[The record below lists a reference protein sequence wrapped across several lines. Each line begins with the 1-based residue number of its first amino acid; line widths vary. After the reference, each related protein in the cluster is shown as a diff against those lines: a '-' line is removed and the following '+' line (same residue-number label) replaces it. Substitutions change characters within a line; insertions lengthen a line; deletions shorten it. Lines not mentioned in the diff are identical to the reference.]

1 METEFKNIFVNKSF
15 LFVNFALGIRVTGV
29 NHGIAVLAAILRK
42 HSYKVGVINLTEELS
57 ENEFLDK
64 IRSFIPSIVGFSCT
78 SHQFKY
84 LIKYSKILSKV
95 AGILQLAGG
104 VHATLSPSDILSRTD
119 VRGVCVGEGEIPMVN
134 LLNAINEGREIAD
147 TSGFFW
153 KINGAI
159 KKNPI
164 PQFSY
169 DLSSLEFPDYS
180 IYPRDFV
187 VRDWSVDRSLVAQK
201 SDIKKYIEVMISRG
215 CPYNCHY
222 CCNKALASVYP
233 SSQGYFRL
241 PSVEWSIQLLS
252 SLLKQF
258 PETEY
263 IEFIDDLLIADKK
276 WFLEFSKKYKVKINL
291 PYRLC
296 GRFELMTPEI
306 IGALK
311 DSGCVRVL
319 FGLESGDELLRA
331 ELLNRRHSNAL
342 ILEKCKLVK
351 ESGITICTLNIVGF
365 PFETKK
371 QMQATLELN
380 KKIAPEFGTCYFF
393 HPYKNT
399 YLYELCE
406 KSGLLKGDAEM
417 HDITSN
423 YSRSFIKLTGMAE
436 NDCIKFQ
443 RKLTFYFFIQ
453 TLKYRS
459 RVFLSS
465 NTGIKRLLLILL
477 IMRILIKGVKLYY
490 IDYIK
495 PAKMAFVRK

>member
-1 METEFKNIFVNKSF
+1 
-15 LFVNFALGIRVTGV
+15 
-29 NHGIAVLAAILRK
+29 
-42 HSYKVGVINLTEELS
+42 
-57 ENEFLDK
+57 
-64 IRSFIPSIVGFSCT
+64 
-78 SHQFKY
+78 
-84 LIKYSKILSKV
+84 
-95 AGILQLAGG
+95 
-104 VHATLSPSDILSRTD
+104 
-119 VRGVCVGEGEIPMVN
+119 MVN
-134 LLNAINEGREIAD
+134 LLNALNEGREISD
-147 TSGFFW
+147 TKGFLW
-153 KINGAI
+153 KAANGAI

-169 DLSSLEFPDYS
+169 DLSSLEFPDYT

-201 SDIKKYIEVMISRG
+201 NDIKKYIEVMISRG

-241 PSVEWSIQLLS
+241 PSVKWSIELLS
-252 SLLKQF
+252 ALLKQY

-276 WFLEFSKKYKVKINL
+276 WFLEFSKEYKEKINL

-306 IGALK
+306 IEALK
-311 DSGCVRVL
+311 MSGCVRVL
-319 FGLESGDELLRA
+319 FGLESGDELLRT
-331 ELLNRRHSNAL
+331 ELLNRDHSNAL
-342 ILEKCKLVK
+342 IAEKCRLVK

-365 PFETKK
+365 PFETKE
-371 QMQATLELN
+371 QMQETLELN
-380 KKIAPEFGTCYFF
+380 KRIAPEFGTCYFF

-406 KSGLLKGDAEM
+406 KNGLLKSDAEM
-417 HDITSN
+417 RDITSN
-423 YSRSFIKLTGMAE
+423 YSRPFIKLTGMAE

-443 RKLTFYFFIQ
+443 KKLTFYFFTQ
-453 TLKYRS
+453 TLKYRC
-459 RVFLSS
+459 RGFLSS
-465 NTGIKRLLLILL
+465 NRGIKRLSLVFLITH
-477 IMRILIKGVKLYY
+477 IFIKGVKLYY

>member
-1 METEFKNIFVNKSF
+1 M
-15 LFVNFALGIRVTGV
+15 
-29 NHGIAVLAAILRK
+29 
-42 HSYKVGVINLTEELS
+42 
-57 ENEFLDK
+57 
-64 IRSFIPSIVGFSCT
+64 
-78 SHQFKY
+78 
-84 LIKYSKILSKV
+84 
-95 AGILQLAGG
+95 
-104 VHATLSPSDILSRTD
+104 
-119 VRGVCVGEGEIPMVN
+119 
-134 LLNAINEGREIAD
+134 
-147 TSGFFW
+147 
-153 KINGAI
+153 
-159 KKNPI
+159 
-164 PQFSY
+164 
-169 DLSSLEFPDYS
+169 
-180 IYPRDFV
+180 
-187 VRDWSVDRSLVAQK
+187 
-201 SDIKKYIEVMISRG
+201 
-215 CPYNCHY
+215 
-222 CCNKALASVYP
+222 
-233 SSQGYFRL
+233 
-241 PSVEWSIQLLS
+241 
-252 SLLKQF
+252 
-258 PETEY
+258 
-263 IEFIDDLLIADKK
+263 
-276 WFLEFSKKYKVKINL
+276 
-291 PYRLC
+291 
-296 GRFELMTPEI
+296 
-306 IGALK
+306 
-311 DSGCVRVL
+311 
-319 FGLESGDELLRA
+319 
-331 ELLNRRHSNAL
+331 
-342 ILEKCKLVK
+342 K